1 MTSTRPIKPR
11 SMKRIYLA
19 TVLGLATVIP
29 SVDFAAPMF
38 HHPVNVAALIKA
50 AHYPPAQSVEAIK
63 AATPNVEA
71 RYVLQISDADAS
83 KRGMVLK
90 VAAHILKHYGKGKV
104 DVEVVAFGP
113 GIKLLLA
120 DNNPLAPLISK
131 LSAQGVRF
139 SACGNALHH
148 LTKVLGYAP
157 KLVPAAREVP
167 AGIVRVH
174 DLAVAGYFVDKP

>member
-1 MTSTRPIKPR
+1 MFNSVHIK
-11 SMKRIYLA
+11 MLYLA
-19 TVLGLATVIP
+19 GVLSLSTLAPVA
-29 SVDFAAPMF
+29 SLAAPPF
-38 HHPVNVAALIKA
+38 HPAPVNVAALIKA
-50 AHYPPAQSVEAIK
+50 AHYPQAKSVDAIK
-63 AATPNVEA
+63 AETPDVTA

-90 VAAHILKHYGKGKV
+90 VAEHILKQYGKGKV

-120 DNNPLAPLISK
+120 SDNPLDPFIGK

-139 SACGNALHH
+139 SACGNAIHH
-148 LTKVLGYAP
+148 MTAMLGYAP
-157 KLVPAAREVP
+157 KLVPAARVVP

-174 DLAVAGYFVDKP
+174 DLAVAGYFADKP